1 MLLEQ
6 VGSGAMGVVWRAHDE
21 LLQRVVA
28 VKALKL
34 PDLSTAATELAR
46 NRAMRE
52 ARNAGRLHHPNAIT
66 VFDVVVEDGL
76 PWLVMEYLPSR
87 SLADLLSAEGPL
99 EPAEA
104 ARIGGRVAEALAA
117 AHAADIVH
125 RDVKP
130 ANVLIG
136 EDGVVKL
143 TDFGI
148 SRAAGDGTI
157 TDAGMIAGTPAYLA
171 PEVARGELPDTRS
184 DVFSLGATLFA
195 MTERKSPYGDT
206 ENSLGLLYRA
216 TSGKIEQPTNAG
228 TLTPTVKRLLAVDP
242 AERPTSAEV
251 VELLTGTPFKATRKR
266 RRWLAPTIAAAAV
279 VSLAVAGTLV
289 FVPPAIVNGLFA
301 QQIPTSGNEPSFT
314 PTDAANF
321 VVNHYSSVHG
331 DPKYV
336 WENDLPDG
344 ERPPYDEFREQ
355 WTQYDTV
362 TADGNP
368 EVGHRGSGYAV
379 DIKVTVTQ
387 GTRATVNVY
396 RVQVERRDGKPKIVA
411 WTQIG

>member
-1 MLLEQ
+1 
-6 VGSGAMGVVWRAHDE
+6 
-21 LLQRVVA
+21 
-28 VKALKL
+28 
-34 PDLSTAATELAR
+34 
-46 NRAMRE
+46 MRE

-87 SLADLLSAEGPL
+87 SLADLLSVEGPL
-99 EPAEA
+99 DPAEA

-117 AHAADIVH
+117 AHAAGIVH

-136 EDGVVKL
+136 DDGIVKL

-195 MTERKSPYGDT
+195 MTERKSPYGET

-216 TSGKIEQPTNAG
+216 TSGKIEQPARAG
-228 TLTPTVKRLLAVDP
+228 ALTPTLTRLLAVDP
-242 AERPTSAEV
+242 TERPTSAEV
-251 VELLTGTPFKATRKR
+251 VELLTGIPFNATKKR
-266 RRWLAPTIAAAAV
+266 RKWLLPTAAAV
-279 VSLAVAGTLV
+279 VPPAVVGALV
-289 FVPPAIVNGLFA
+289 FLPPAIIGGLLA
-301 QQIPTSGNEPSFT
+301 DPIPTSGNAPSFT
-314 PTDAANF
+314 PTDAADL
-321 VVNHYSSVHG
+321 VVNHYSSLHH

-336 WENDLPDG
+336 WDNDLPDG
-344 ERPPYDEFREQ
+344 ERPPFEEFRAR
-355 WTQYDTV
+355 WAQYDTV
-362 TADGNP
+362 TPDGNP
-368 EVGHRGSGYAV
+368 EVAQRGNGYVV
-379 DIKVTVTQ
+379 DIKITVTQ
-387 GTRATVNVY
+387 GTRASVDIY
-396 RVQVERRDGKPKIVA
+396 RVQVEQRDGTPKIVG